1 LLPAPV
7 IKSVTD
13 FTKQSNFLYLF
24 ICCIIVG
31 SILGMQRDVL
41 IKGFLKVFV
50 PLITGSIA
58 AAVVGTMVGWS
69 LGLGAIHTLFYIV
82 VPIMGGGV
90 GEGALPLS
98 LGYATV
104 THQPQGVIFAT
115 IIPAVMLGGL
125 TAIIFAGAL
134 NYLGKRYPHLTGEGR
149 LQPSEHGD
157 ALANAEIAE
166 EERPTNQPI
175 TAATVAAAGLTA
187 ITLYLVGMMVQ
198 DLTGFPAPVL
208 MLFTAVA
215 LKLLRAI
222 STTLREGAGVV
233 YRFFAQVVTYP
244 LLFAIGIA
252 LTPWD
257 ALVATLRPEIL
268 ITIVSTVGTIMGT
281 GFVVGRWVN
290 LYPIES
296 AIVNACH
303 SGQGGTGDVA
313 ILTAANRMELI
324 PFAQIATR
332 IGGAITVTIAISA
345 VAWFIYRFWSAGSQ
359 ETGAPIIAALM
370 RGTVPL
376 PTLALVPQTGDQ
388 IECLQDRSRLEVAA
402 EGTIEHGT
410 QLPRAI
416 NVAERPVHL
425 EAEIVIAPR
434 QRQGIGLH
442 CQIHIG
448 QRQLVR
454 FLAVFD

>member
-1 LLPAPV
+1 MAQTGRLEGAATIAPMTEASPGLRLWWKLVDMRIGIIPLPLFPLILVLMVGFVWLGKLPPDLTMMIPLIALGAYVCAEIGKNIPILRNVGGAAIMATFLPSYLVYAHLLPAPV

-50 PLITGSIA
+50 PLGAGSIA
-58 AAVVGTMVGWS
+58 AGCVGTVVGWA
-69 LGLGAIHTLFYIV
+69 LGLGAIHSLFYIV
-82 VPIMGGGV
+82 IPIMAGGV

-98 LGYATV
+98 LGYASI
-104 THQPQGVIFAT
+104 THQAQGDIFAT
-115 IIPAVMLGGL
+115 IIPAVMLGSL

-134 NYLGKRYPHLTGEGR
+134 NYVGKRYPHLTGEGR
-149 LQPSEHGD
+149 LQPEEHGD
-157 ALANAEIAE
+157 ALSGAEIAE
-166 EERPTNQPI
+166 EERPTNQPV

-208 MLFTAVA
+208 MLFTAVV
-215 LKLLRAI
+215 LKLLRAV
-222 STTLREGAGVV
+222 SATLREGAGVV

-257 ALVATLRPEIL
+257 ALVATLRPAVL
-268 ITIVSTVGTIMGT
+268 ITIVATVATIMGV
-281 GFVVGRWVN
+281 GFVVGRWVR
-290 LYPIES
+290 LYPIEA

-313 ILTAANRMELI
+313 ILTAANRMELM

-332 IGGAITVTIAISA
+332 IGGAITVTLALSA
-345 VAWFIYRFWSAGSQ
+345 MAWFS
-359 ETGAPIIAALM
+359 
-370 RGTVPL
+370 
-376 PTLALVPQTGDQ
+376 
-388 IECLQDRSRLEVAA
+388 
-402 EGTIEHGT
+402 
-410 QLPRAI
+410 
-416 NVAERPVHL
+416 
-425 EAEIVIAPR
+425 
-434 QRQGIGLH
+434 
-442 CQIHIG
+442 
-448 QRQLVR
+448 
-454 FLAVFD
+454 